1 MGQQTRLQLLSKSCK
16 PLPPGSA
23 KLSAQEIGALLQATP
38 EWRLVNDNSISRTY
52 SCSSY
57 MDGVRWFALA
67 AALAESEDHHP
78 DALVTWCKVTL
89 TLWTHTVNGLSENDF
104 ILAAKFDRA
113 WEDFLQG
120 TTKPLTP

>member
-1 MGQQTRLQLLSKSCK
+1 MNQQKRLQLLAGSCK
-16 PLPPGSA
+16 PLPSGAP
-23 KLSAQEIGALLQATP
+23 KLSPEQIAESLSAIP
-38 EWRLVNDNSISRTY
+38 EWRLVNENSISRTY

-113 WEDFLQG
+113 WEEFLQG
-120 TTKPLTP
+120 TLKPNAL

>member
-1 MGQQTRLQLLSKSCK
+1 MDQQKRLKLLSQSCQ
-16 PLPPGSA
+16 PLPSGSP
-23 KLSAQEIGALLQATP
+23 KLSTQQIAELLQAIP
-38 EWRLVNDNSISRTY
+38 EWQLVNENSISRTY

-57 MDGVRWFALA
+57 MEGVRWFALA
-67 AALAESEDHHP
+67 AAVAEGEDHHP

-113 WEDFLQG
+113 WEEFVQG
-120 TTKPLTP
+120 TSKTLAS